1 MKLPIAV
8 VLLCAALPAF
18 AQQGKHCVVDLRGN
32 QVCGVRANQC
42 ILDRYRAAWCAPA
55 EGTATK
61 DRYDEV
67 VCGAGACVKNVYGE
81 IVCAGEPGGAIST
94 EPSGKMSCGG
104 GCVPASR
111 TACQRMTQD

>member
-32 QVCGVRANQC
+32 QVCG
-42 ILDRYRAAWCAPA
+42 
-55 EGTATK
+55 
-61 DRYDEV
+61 
-67 VCGAGACVKNVYGE
+67 AGACVKNVYGE
-81 IVCAGEPGGAIST
+81 TVCAGEPGGAIST